1 MDVLLWLIAALVLL
15 AVVVFVVGSALPQ
28 DHAASR
34 TRTFKATPDAVWAA
48 INDPAI
54 TPKGSPTTET
64 TESVPS
70 RLLVHRVVG
79 ESAFAGSWTFE
90 IAPVPAGSTLTIT
103 ENASVFNPV
112 FRFVS
117 RFVMGHYRSI
127 DAFMSALADRFPE

>member
-15 AVVVFVVGSALPQ
+15 AVVVFVAGSALPQ

-34 TRTFKATPDAVWAA
+34 TRTFKATPEAVWAA

-64 TESVPS
+64 TESVPP
-70 RLLVHRVVG
+70 RLLVRRVVG

-90 IAPVPAGSTLTIT
+90 IAPAPAGSTLTIT

-117 RFVMGHYRSI
+117 RFVMGQYRSI
-127 DAFMSALADRFPE
+127 DAYLSALAARFPD